1 MTLKHGL
8 HHWIV
13 SEYELAH
20 PVHFLCFLY
29 TNVVKNLIE
38 FGSHWIHIIPGLFMN
53 FFNTDALSG
62 ACAGSLLEKIPY
74 AEEKKIRCGNR
85 SLDPYFV
92 KLKHYH
98 LDKDIKDKE
107 ALFNVAYNV
116 TDNISS

>member
-20 PVHFLCFLY
+20 PVHFCAFY
-29 TNVVKNLIE
+29 IVKKLIE
-38 FGSHWIHIIPGLFMN
+38 FGSHWIHIILGLFMN

-74 AEEKKIRCGNR
+74 AEEKKNRCVGFD
-85 SLDPYFV
+85 L
-92 KLKHYH
+92 
-98 LDKDIKDKE
+98 
-107 ALFNVAYNV
+107 
-116 TDNISS
+116 

>member
-20 PVHFLCFLY
+20 PVHFLFCAFY
-29 TNVVKNLIE
+29 IVKKLIE
-38 FGSHWIHIIPGLFMN
+38 FGSHWIHIKPGLFMN

-74 AEEKKIRCGNR
+74 AEEKKTGVGFDLSTRT
-85 SLDPYFV
+85 SL
-92 KLKHYH
+92 
-98 LDKDIKDKE
+98 
-107 ALFNVAYNV
+107 
-116 TDNISS
+116 S

>member
-20 PVHFLCFLY
+20 PVHFLCLLY
-29 TNVVKNLIE
+29 SKKYIVKNLIE

-74 AEEKKIRCGNR
+74 AEEKKSGVWD
-85 SLDPYFV
+85 S
-92 KLKHYH
+92 
-98 LDKDIKDKE
+98 
-107 ALFNVAYNV
+107 
-116 TDNISS
+116 ISRPLPR